1 MKNDKTPEHPKKG
14 IRQFEFVD
22 LYDLLQQPI
31 GDELPELLREAA
43 ACIEGKNLQSAVWRI
58 ADAVQ
63 MLSAR
68 LKAKG
73 YKNLEGV
80 DRPTGRGAQLSLK
93 HLK

>member
-1 MKNDKTPEHPKKG
+1 MQNDNTPEHPKKG
-14 IRQFEFVD
+14 TRQFEFVD
-22 LYDLLQQPI
+22 VHDLLQQPF
-31 GDELPELLREAA
+31 GDELPELLRDAA
-43 ACIEGKNLQSAVWRI
+43 AGIEGKNLQGAAWRI

-73 YKNLEGV
+73 YKNVQGV
-80 DRPTGRGAQLSLK
+80 DWPTARGAQLSLK